1 MTQPAK
7 QMSEPEAR
15 AEIARLSDELR
26 RHNALYYQQDNPEI
40 TDAEYDVMMRA
51 LEALEAQFPHLALP
65 DSPTQKVGAA
75 PIETFSKVRHSVP
88 MLSLNNAFTE
98 DEVREW
104 DARIKKFLGLPE
116 NEEIA
121 YICEQKIDGLSFS
134 ARYEHGKLVL
144 GATRGDGEIGEV
156 ITNNL
161 KQVRNPD
168 PNRESFTYQENFLSE
183 IKGENIPTV
192 FEVRGEVYLQHQA
205 FTRLNSNRAEGK
217 KFVNPRNAAAG
228 ILRQIDSNA
237 FSLNHLAYFIYGWG
251 EISPDFK
258 IPASHHEMME
268 IIAKYEFL
276 ITPHHPKD
284 MNTYKVLTTNLE
296 GLLKYHKEIQQD
308 RTTIPH
314 DIDGLVY
321 KVDNLEY
328 QRRLG
333 SVGRAPRWALAHK
346 FPAEQVAT
354 TLEAIE
360 IQVGRTGALTPV
372 AHLAPVNVAG
382 VMVSRASLHNEDEI
396 ARKDI
401 RVGDTVI
408 IQRAGDVIPQVVSSR
423 AHAPGS
429 EPFVMPQVCPA
440 CGSHAVREEGEA
452 VRRCTGGL
460 ICPAQAKERLRHF
473 VSRGAFDIEGLGE
486 KQIEA
491 FWDDGLIRTP
501 ADIFRLDYD
510 RIGKREGWGEKSV
523 TNLKAAVEKARTV
536 TLARFIYALGI
547 RHVGE
552 VTARMLAQHY
562 TTFAAWRQAM
572 AGLALGSEA
581 WADLVSI
588 DGMGTV
594 ATQALAE
601 FFGEPHNAE
610 IVRALEVELTVTDA
624 EKRAADSPISGK
636 TVVFTGTLSR
646 ITRAE
651 AKARAETLGA
661 KVAGSVSAKTDYV
674 VVGEDAGSKLK
685 KAKELGVVVLSED
698 EWLAMIGG

>member
-51 LEALEAQFPHLALP
+51 LEALEAQFPHLASP
-65 DSPTQKVGAA
+65 YSPTQKVGAA

-104 DARIKKFLGLPE
+104 DAKVRRFLGL
-116 NEEIA
+116 EIQERIEVVA
-121 YICEQKIDGLSFS
+121 ELKIDGLSFS
-134 ARYEHGKLVL
+134 ARYEKGHFVQGV
-144 GATRGDGEIGEV
+144 TRGDGEVGED
-156 ITNNL
+156 ITRNL
-161 KQVRNPD
+161 STILPIKLEGNP
-168 PNRESFTYQENFLSE
+168 PAIL
-183 IKGENIPTV
+183 
-192 FEVRGEVYLQHQA
+192 EVRGEIYMMHQDFSA
-205 FTRLNSNRAEGK
+205 LNKSREAQQEP
-217 KFVNPRNAAAG
+217 KFANPRNAAAG
-228 ILRQIDSNA
+228 SLRQLDAEVTRSRN
-237 FSLNHLAYFIYGWG
+237 LRYFVYGWG
-251 EISPDFK
+251 EVSEPLGIFYSEYIHKFESFSLGTVEQFLRGTIGKATGNRFDSVAG
-258 IPASHHEMME
+258 IMMF
-268 IIAKYEFL
+268 YEAIHAL
-276 ITPHHPKD
+276 RVKGD
-284 MNTYKVLTTNLE
+284 
-296 GLLKYHKEIQQD
+296 LKF
-308 RTTIPH
+308 

-572 AGLALGSEA
+572 AGLAPGSEA

-624 EKRAADSPISGK
+624 EKRAADSPVSGK

-685 KAKELGVVVLSED
+685 KAKELGVAVLSED